1 MESRKRTLAK
11 AICWQISG
19 LIMMI
24 LIGYVF
30 TGSASQSGAIAI
42 VGTVVGFLSYILH
55 ERIWAR
61 IGWGRAQF
69 SHEPGSP
76 DQSLLGTTS

>member
-1 MESRKRTLAK
+1 MESSKRTLAK

-19 LIMMI
+19 LIMMS
-24 LIGYVF
+24 LIGFLF
-30 TGSASQSGAIAI
+30 TGSISQGGMIAI
-42 VGTVVGFLSYILH
+42 VGTIVGFLSYIAH

-69 SHEPGSP
+69 PQGSESRGQP
-76 DQSLLGTTS
+76 LFGTTS